1 MEHLIFYFGAC
12 LMGLASFVS
21 MLAVYNSNK
30 RVLGDLKNPSE
41 TKDKWL
47 SGFVQEYQKLAKDN
61 IEIHN
66 PSVYVTKRMRG
77 RKIALWNMRQI
88 KGISW
93 GTFILSFLLMG
104 VEILLL
110 RQQGGK
116 ADQFLVLGRELPLMS
131 VAVFTGIGMGIVL
144 LLCSLLLGTGYQEEE
159 LETNLL
165 DYVENCR
172 SGTAKIISM
181 ENART
186 SGSRENRGSRKK
198 ENQTGEKKEKAARQ
212 IEQGIMEAA
221 ATDSRYSHLLSK
233 EEEEIVKDVVKE
245 FLT

>member
-144 LLCSLLLGTGYQEEE
+144 LLCRLLIGTGYQEEE

-165 DYVENCR
+165 DYVEN
-172 SGTAKIISM
+172 
-181 ENART
+181 
-186 SGSRENRGSRKK
+186 
-198 ENQTGEKKEKAARQ
+198 
-212 IEQGIMEAA
+212 
-221 ATDSRYSHLLSK
+221 
-233 EEEEIVKDVVKE
+233 
-245 FLT
+245 

>member
-144 LLCSLLLGTGYQEEE
+144 LLCRLLIGNQSSGLCGKLPKRDCKNYLYGKCQNFRKQGKPGQQKKGKPDRREERKSGPADRTG
-159 LETNLL
+159 NHGG
-165 DYVENCR
+165 R
-172 SGTAKIISM
+172 SH
-181 ENART
+181 
-186 SGSRENRGSRKK
+186 
-198 ENQTGEKKEKAARQ
+198 RQ
-212 IEQGIMEAA
+212 PLQPSAQ
-221 ATDSRYSHLLSK
+221 
-233 EEEEIVKDVVKE
+233 
-245 FLT
+245 

>member
-110 RQQGGK
+110 QAAGRQ
-116 ADQFLVLGRELPLMS
+116 S
-131 VAVFTGIGMGIVL
+131 
-144 LLCSLLLGTGYQEEE
+144 
-159 LETNLL
+159 
-165 DYVENCR
+165 
-172 SGTAKIISM
+172 
-181 ENART
+181 RT
-186 SGSRENRGSRKK
+186 SFWFWEGNC
-198 ENQTGEKKEKAARQ
+198 
-212 IEQGIMEAA
+212 
-221 ATDSRYSHLLSK
+221 H
-233 EEEEIVKDVVKE
+233 
-245 FLT
+245 

>member
-1 MEHLIFYFGAC
+1 
-12 LMGLASFVS
+12 
-21 MLAVYNSNK
+21 
-30 RVLGDLKNPSE
+30 
-41 TKDKWL
+41 
-47 SGFVQEYQKLAKDN
+47 
-61 IEIHN
+61 
-66 PSVYVTKRMRG
+66 MRG

-144 LLCSLLLGTGYQEEE
+144 LLCRLLIGTGYQEEE
-159 LETNLL
+159 LETIFWI
-165 DYVENCR
+165 C
-172 SGTAKIISM
+172 GKTAEKRDCKIIIYGKCQNFRKQGKPGQQKKGKPDRREERKSGP
-181 ENART
+181 ADRT
-186 SGSRENRGSRKK
+186 GNHG
-198 ENQTGEKKEKAARQ
+198 
-212 IEQGIMEAA
+212 AA

>member
-104 VEILLL
+104 VAVSYTHL
-110 RQQGGK
+110 R
-116 ADQFLVLGRELPLMS
+116 AH
-131 VAVFTGIGMGIVL
+131 
-144 LLCSLLLGTGYQEEE
+144 
-159 LETNLL
+159 ET
-165 DYVENCR
+165 
-172 SGTAKIISM
+172 
-181 ENART
+181 
-186 SGSRENRGSRKK
+186 
-198 ENQTGEKKEKAARQ
+198 
-212 IEQGIMEAA
+212 
-221 ATDSRYSHLLSK
+221 
-233 EEEEIVKDVVKE
+233 
-245 FLT
+245 